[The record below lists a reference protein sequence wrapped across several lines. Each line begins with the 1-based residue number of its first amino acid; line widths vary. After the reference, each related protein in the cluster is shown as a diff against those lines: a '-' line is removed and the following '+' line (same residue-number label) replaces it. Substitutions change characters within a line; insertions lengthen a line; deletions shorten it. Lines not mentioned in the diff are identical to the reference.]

1 LQALG
6 KLGIAVPHGQGV
18 VCIYTRHAIYAFEGE
33 SFAFDFDFALP
44 ADLGFA
50 VLFGAS
56 KEHIRV
62 TFGMIFSNLV
72 NPNL

>member
-6 KLGIAVPHGQGV
+6 KLGIVVPQGHGV
-18 VCIYTRHAIYAFEGE
+18 VCVCTRHVIYAFEGE
-33 SFAFDFDFALP
+33 DFAFAFALP
-44 ADLGFA
+44 ADLGFD
-50 VLFGAS
+50 LGFGAS
-56 KEHIRV
+56 KEQTRV